1 MCDKIR
7 RMLNHTEIEGP
18 FDPLER
24 LWNSLLSRQPELVR
38 AAFLPLQAEEKQA
51 VLIHLRKMVS
61 EPGWH
66 PEQQL
71 SAGAAL
77 KALEDVD

>member
-1 MCDKIR
+1 MP
-7 RMLNHTEIEGP
+7 NQIEP
-18 FDPLER
+18 EEDFDTLER
-24 LWNSLLSRQPELVR
+24 LWDSLLSRQPELVR
-38 AAFLPLQAEEKQA
+38 AAFKPLRAEEKQA
-51 VLIHLRKMVS
+51 VLAHLKKMVS

-77 KALEDVD
+77 KALEDSD